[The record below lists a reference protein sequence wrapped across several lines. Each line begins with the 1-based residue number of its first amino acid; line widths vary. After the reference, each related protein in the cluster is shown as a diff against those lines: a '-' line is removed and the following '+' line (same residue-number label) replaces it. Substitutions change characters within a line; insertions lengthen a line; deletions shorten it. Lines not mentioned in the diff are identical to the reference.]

1 MTSQIEMIQMHSK
14 SSEKSSNMM
23 PNSVVGKKFSLT
35 FLSQEKRP
43 FLAYG

>member
-23 PNSVVGKKFSLT
+23 PNSVQVGKKFSLT
-35 FLSQEKRP
+35 FFSQK
-43 FLAYG
+43 